1 MGGTPAPKESI
12 LLPRERW
19 LQLVPVVLIIPAVLF
34 LAYRWNPQFSH
45 NLAEMFSV
53 TVACSVF
60 MLTWNARKYIDNHYF
75 IILGIAYLFVG
86 VIDYLHA
93 ALFEG
98 VFSPD
103 SAYPLHRDLVRRPVP
118 PELRAAFRSVLRL
131 PQDPS
136 GTCVHRIR
144 GRLHRAG
151 GARMER
157 RSPRLLPARQGGDGR
172 KKP

>member
-1 MGGTPAPKESI
+1 MGGTWSPKESI
-12 LLPRERW
+12 FLPREKW
-19 LQLVPVVLIIPAVLF
+19 LPLAPVVLFIPAILF

-53 TVACSVF
+53 IVACSVF
-60 MLTWNARKYIDNHYF
+60 MLTWNARKFIDNHYF

-93 ALFEG
+93 ALVRRRFL
-98 VFSPD
+98 PQQ
-103 SAYPLHRDLVRRPVP
+103 AYPLHRDLVRRPVP
-118 PELRAAFRSVLRL
+118 PELRAAFRSVLRF

-136 GTCVHRIR
+136 GTRVHRIR

-157 RSPRLLPARQGGDGR
+157 RFPRFLPCPARG
-172 KKP
+172 